1 MSAEKLDYQ
10 VVATTIMGA
19 LNECAT
25 VFLNVK
31 PDKDPTIV
39 VKDLYGENKFSVST
53 CSEFIDESYI
63 SAIHF
68 YSNALDKKFK
78 RSCGLFILY
87 VDTSAINY
95 LVNVFGF
102 KSAAEAG
109 WDMASDAV
117 AELCGNIAGIFKR
130 DLGGLGF
137 PGLEVSIPLKF
148 KGFCRRLDIPQGNKQ
163 YYRITSYVWG
173 QTIVMDVILGF

>member
-1 MSAEKLDYQ
+1 
-10 VVATTIMGA
+10 MGA
-19 LNECAT
+19 LNECAS
-25 VFLNVK
+25 VFLSVK

-39 VKDLYGENKFSVST
+39 KKDLYGENKLNIST

-63 SAIHF
+63 SVINF
-68 YSNALDKKFK
+68 YRNAHDKTAKN
-78 RSCGLFILY
+78 SCGLFILY

-109 WDMASDAV
+109 WEMASDSV

-130 DLGGLGF
+130 DLCDLGY
-137 PGLEVSIPLKF
+137 PELETSLPVNF
-148 KGFCRRLDIPQGNKQ
+148 KGFCGGLELPRGHKDS
-163 YYRITSYVWG
+163 YRITSYVWG
-173 QTIVMDVILGF
+173 QTIVMDVILAL